1 MFWEKEFKKFLNSP
15 WGLEL
20 WIACPPKL
28 GERRR
33 GNEIIFRSKKSG
45 VRGLLDFINEQRGG
59 QEGIVIFDKI
69 VGQAVAFLAAY
80 LGAKE
85 VYGGTGSELAAK
97 ALEKYKIKFYF
108 QKTVPNIL
116 NKDKTDLCPM
126 EKLSIAKTPEE
137 FYNSLKQKCLS

>member
-1 MFWEKEFKKFLNSP
+1 MKQEFEKFLKSS

-20 WIACPPKL
+20 WL
-28 GERRR
+28 G
-33 GNEIIFRSKKSG
+33 NKTIFRSKKSG
-45 VRGLLDFINEQRGG
+45 VRGLLDFINERGGG

-97 ALEKYKIKFYF
+97 ALEKYKIKFHF
-108 QKTVPNIL
+108 QKTIPNIL
-116 NKDKTDLCPM
+116 NRDKTDLCPM
-126 EKLSIAKTPEE
+126 EKLSIDKAPEE
-137 FYNSLKQKCLS
+137 FYKCLINRG